1 MSRKLTPS
9 ELKLAKQ
16 LRKKHGNGK
25 RLYLNGYEIP
35 KGQTEDGFVIE
46 IVDEDDG
53 IIEILED

>member
-1 MSRKLTPS
+1 M
-9 ELKLAKQ
+9 ELLPRELELAKC

-35 KGQTEDGFVIE
+35 KGRTEDEFVIE

-53 IIEILED
+53 IIEIVED